1 EKVID
6 VITAADLPPETGR
19 VPIRMFPRTGMEQLL
34 QPVLADG
41 LVRYVGEPVAVVVT
55 ESTYASEDAL
65 GLIDVRYEP
74 SQPLLDARDAVRAD
88 APLLHPETGSN
99 VAAEWTTEFG
109 DVDALFASAD
119 LVVEEELACQRHGA
133 VPLEPRG
140 L

>member
-1 EKVID
+1 
-6 VITAADLPPETGR
+6 
-19 VPIRMFPRTGMEQLL
+19 
-34 QPVLADG
+34 
-41 LVRYVGEPVAVVVT
+41 

-140 L
+140 LCAELDSHTGRLTVWGAAKVVHTNRRIL